1 MVYRICG
8 GIGLTLLGASMLGL
22 VGIPTI
28 LTGIFLLVGGVA
40 LLAGV

>member
-22 VGIPTI
+22 AVPAVI
-28 LTGIFLLVGGVA
+28 TGIFLVIGGVA
-40 LLAGV
+40 LLAAI